1 MNNRKTETLN
11 NYTRKQKQNK
21 IIKQNLVITNLL
33 FFCLSVCLF
42 VCLFWGGHLTE
53 LTVCSS
59 VEFGVEKGIVIN
71 INSYEELAVMTD
83 IMKELR

>member
-11 NYTRKQKQNK
+11 NTRKQKQNNK
-21 IIKQNLVITNLL
+21 TKFGHDQFIT
-33 FFCLSVCLF
+33 FLSVCLF
-42 VCLFWGGHLTE
+42 VCLFVLGGHLTE
-53 LTVCSS
+53 LTFCSS
-59 VEFGVEKGIVIN
+59 VEFGLEKGIVIN